1 MPFHDVMVLQ
11 LLLTCRWH
19 MWWYELKWDSERAWN
34 STSACP
40 LPLVS
45 ALQNC
50 RMEWIFL
57 ATWDFD
63 GIFNAGLQ
71 AQEDK
76 TKTSLRLKKSRSKPS
91 INYLSKSPVMGFR
104 SHLSPTSTF
113 RSRIPSIP
121 RLRSHCHGLQVD
133 PKSMGSTSVRPP
145 LEVHRFDVDPIVV
158 TFSRCQGSQVDP
170 LVVVHGSDGS
180 GFEVH
185 GSDVDPV
192 VVTSSW
198 YLRDKGL
205 EVRTNWLTVDRW
217 QVSKSSIPWI
227 PGASRELNLSTNAS
241 RIFSNSSKLSS
252 VFKPVG
258 SCKNH
263 PVWINLQI
271 VCVNDST
278 KVFDSSQHWDVVA
291 RHSQTSRT
299 RCLTSWDR

>member
-1 MPFHDVMVLQ
+1 MAHVVIWIEMRQ
-11 LLLTCRWH
+11 WTCL
-19 MWWYELKWDSERAWN
+19 ELNIRLPTPTRE
-34 STSACP
+34 CP
-40 LPLVS
+40 
-45 ALQNC
+45 AELQNGV
-50 RMEWIFL
+50 IFL

-76 TKTSLRLKKSRSKPS
+76 TSLRLKKI

-133 PKSMGSTSVRPP
+133 PKSMGSTSVWPP

-158 TFSRCQGSQVDP
+158 TFSWCQGSQVDP

-198 YLRDKGL
+198 YLRDQGL
-205 EVRTNWLTVDRW
+205 EVRANLLTVDRW

-227 PGASRELNLSTNAS
+227 PGASRELLNLSTNAS

>member
-1 MPFHDVMVLQ
+1 MMSWFFSCCWHVDGTWGDMNWNETVNVLGTQ
-11 LLLTCRWH
+11 HPLARSHSWVPCRT
-19 MWWYELKWDSERAWN
+19 A
-34 STSACP
+34 
-40 LPLVS
+40 
-45 ALQNC
+45 
-50 RMEWIFL
+50 EWSGVFL

-71 AQEDK
+71 AQEDN
-76 TKTSLRLKKSRSKPS
+76 KTSLRLKKSRSKPS

-121 RLRSHCHGLQVD
+121 RLRSHCQGLQVD

-158 TFSRCQGSQVDP
+158 TFS
-170 LVVVHGSDGS
+170 
-180 GFEVH
+180 
-185 GSDVDPV
+185 
-192 VVTSSW
+192 W
-198 YLRDKGL
+198 YLRDQGL

-227 PGASRELNLSTNAS
+227 LGASRELLNLSTNAS

>member
-1 MPFHDVMVLQ
+1 MSWFFSCCWHVDGTWADMNLNETVNVLGTQHPLARSHSWMP
-11 LLLTCRWH
+11 CRTAEW
-19 MWWYELKWDSERAWN
+19 
-34 STSACP
+34 SAFF
-40 LPLVS
+40 
-45 ALQNC
+45 
-50 RMEWIFL
+50 W

-133 PKSMGSTSVRPP
+133 PKSIGSTSVWPP

-158 TFSRCQGSQVDP
+158 TFSWCQGSQVDP

-198 YLRDKGL
+198 YLRDQGL
-205 EVRTNWLTVDRW
+205 EVRANLLTVDRW

-227 PGASRELNLSTNAS
+227 PGASRELLNLSTNAS

>member
-1 MPFHDVMVLQ
+1 MAHVVIWIEMRQ
-11 LLLTCRWH
+11 WTCL
-19 MWWYELKWDSERAWN
+19 ELNIRLPTPTRE
-34 STSACP
+34 CP
-40 LPLVS
+40 
-45 ALQNC
+45 AELQNGV
-50 RMEWIFL
+50 IFL

-76 TKTSLRLKKSRSKPS
+76 TKTSLRLKKSRSKSS

-133 PKSMGSTSVRPP
+133 PKSMGSTSVWPP

-158 TFSRCQGSQVDP
+158 TSSWCQGSQVDP
-170 LVVVHGSDGS
+170 LVVVHGY
-180 GFEVH
+180 
-185 GSDVDPV
+185 DVDPV
-192 VVTSSW
+192 LVTSSW
-198 YLRDKGL
+198 YLWDQGL

-217 QVSKSSIPWI
+217 QVSKSSIPWT
-227 PGASRELNLSTNAS
+227 PGASRELLNLCTNAS
-241 RIFSNSSKLSS
+241 RIFSNSSKFSS